1 VRHRHLRLTIAL
13 AFLVGLA
20 GAAYLSG
27 LSGRPVPLLTGWGA
41 LGPREAGEVRCYTN
55 FAVGQLVVDAE
66 FGTALIEDGREA
78 VPVMW
83 PPGHTARESG
93 SEVEVL
99 DRSGKVVAKTGNRYQ
114 IEGAGSA
121 RYPEPGWLACGYVLP
136 WSSQPRTGVQL
147 TTYLT
152 TYESIAGGTQRYEA
166 VPAVRGSGADTRI

>member
-1 VRHRHLRLTIAL
+1 VRPRRLALTLAL
-13 AFLVGLA
+13 AFLVGLS

-41 LGPREAGEVRCYTN
+41 LAPHDDERIGCYTN

-83 PPGHTARESG
+83 PPGTTGRQAG
-93 SEVEVL
+93 SEVEVVNKKGEVIA
-99 DRSGKVVAKTGNRYQ
+99 RTGNRYQ

-121 RYPEPGWLACGYVLP
+121 RYPLPGWLACGYVLP
-136 WSSQPRTGVQL
+136 K
-147 TTYLT
+147 
-152 TYESIAGGTQRYEA
+152 
-166 VPAVRGSGADTRI
+166 

>member
-1 VRHRHLRLTIAL
+1 MLTIAV

-27 LSGRPVPLLTGWGA
+27 LSGRPVPLLTGWGP
-41 LGPREAGEVRCYTN
+41 LGPHDDGMVGCYTN

-66 FGTALIEDGREA
+66 FGTALIEDGRDT

-83 PPGHTARESG
+83 PPGTTGRQAG
-93 SEVEVL
+93 SEVEVVN
-99 DRSGKVVAKTGNRYQ
+99 RKGVVIARTGNRYQ

-136 WSSQPRTGVQL
+136 K
-147 TTYLT
+147 
-152 TYESIAGGTQRYEA
+152 
-166 VPAVRGSGADTRI
+166 